1 MNLCILDLVC
11 RYDAMPALECVTF
24 DVDTGGFVGIVGPNG
39 AGKTTLMRAINGL
52 MRPAGGAV
60 YLNGQDV
67 QALDTRSVAR
77 QVAAVPQEGRAAAG
91 FTAWEI
97 VLMGRTPHL
106 GHWESEGE
114 EDRRIAREAM
124 ERTRTWALAARMFDN
139 LSGGERQRVLIA
151 RALCQQ
157 PRLLLLDEPTL
168 HLDVRSQL
176 EVMEL
181 LHTLNQQGL
190 TVVAALHDLNLAAL
204 YCPRLIMLKE
214 GRIFAAGTPREVL
227 TVQTVHDVYDI
238 EVTVQPHPTADTP
251 VLILNRGPAV

>member
-1 MNLCILDLVC
+1 MDLRILDLVC
-11 RYDAMPALECVTF
+11 RYEAMPALERVTF
-24 DVDTGGFVGIVGPNG
+24 DVDTGGFVGVVGPNG

-67 QALDTRSVAR
+67 EALDTRSVAQ

-106 GHWESEGE
+106 GHWENEGE

-124 ERTRTWALAARMFDN
+124 ERTRTWALAARVIDN
-139 LSGGERQRVLIA
+139 LSGGERQRVIIA

-168 HLDVRSQL
+168 HLDLRSQL
-176 EVMEL
+176 EVMDL

-190 TVVAALHDLNLAAL
+190 TIVAVLHDLNLAAL

-227 TVQTVHDVYDI
+227 TAQTIHDVYGI
-238 EVTVQPHPTADTP
+238 EVTIQSHPTADTP
-251 VLILNRGPAV
+251 TLILNRGSAR